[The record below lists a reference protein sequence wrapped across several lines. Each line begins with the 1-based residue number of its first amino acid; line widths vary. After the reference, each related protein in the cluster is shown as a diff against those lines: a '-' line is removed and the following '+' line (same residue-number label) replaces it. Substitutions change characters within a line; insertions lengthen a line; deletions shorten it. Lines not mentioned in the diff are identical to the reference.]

1 MSKKKHIIMLS
12 IREILINKYNQHI
25 NVQRFIIKVIEVFK
39 INIQH

>member
-25 NVQRFIIKVIEVFK
+25 NVQKSVAKGVVKVYYSK
-39 INIQH
+39 